1 LSNFIFNLPRV
12 TSSFSLRG
20 DDNFISVKDFLLLY
34 ENFVCFSYQ
43 GNHGLGYCKELILSD
58 DPSLT
63 IYSVE
68 LERKFR
74 LLKLSDFD
82 FIKSKSLDDLR
93 NFFEFE

>member
-1 LSNFIFNLPRV
+1 MFNLPRL

-20 DDNFISVKDFLLLY
+20 DGDFISVKDFISLY

-43 GNHGLGYCKELILSD
+43 GNYGFGYCKELILSD

-63 IYSVE
+63 VYSVE

-74 LLKLSDFD
+74 SLKLSDFD